1 MYNNQEENP
10 SIFDDNE
17 LQVQERSSILKLA
30 SYTRIFSFLTLTSGI
45 IGILSYFRE
54 LRRPDPVIVEGFAAN
69 ILTGQGG
76 LVSSIISL
84 LFSVVNFYFLYKFS
98 QISKSAVEKL
108 NQEELNISFN
118 FLATY
123 FKITGAIIMLVM
135 VAFVL
140 IILFFVLG
148 RLMA

>member
-30 SYTRIFSFLTLTSGI
+30 SYTRIFSFLTLASGI
-45 IGILSYFRE
+45 IGILSYFRD

-69 ILTGQGG
+69 LLTGQGG
-76 LVSSIISL
+76 LVSAIISL
-84 LFSVVNFYFLYKFS
+84 LFSAVNFYFLYKFS
-98 QISKSAVEKL
+98 QISKSAVERL

-118 FLATY
+118 YLATY

-135 VAFVL
+135 VALVL

-148 RLMA
+148 RLLA